1 MSVRN
6 ALTEQCFDIIYTNI
20 RFLRN
25 KTADLELEIQDNP
38 KAKVVCLTET
48 MLDYNIKVGEL
59 LMHSFNT
66 FRKDRNTQG
75 EGVAIYVY
83 NSAIPSIID
92 MTSSVEDVCLRISL
106 NHIDLL
112 LYRPPHCSDNLS
124 Y

>member
-1 MSVRN
+1 M
-6 ALTEQCFDIIYTNI
+6 
-20 RFLRN
+20 
-25 KTADLELEIQDNP
+25 EIQDNP